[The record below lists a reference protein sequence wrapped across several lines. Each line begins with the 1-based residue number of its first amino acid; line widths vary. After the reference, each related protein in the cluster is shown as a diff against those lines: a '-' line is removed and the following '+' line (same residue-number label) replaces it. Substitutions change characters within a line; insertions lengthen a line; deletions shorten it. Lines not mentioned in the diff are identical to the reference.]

1 MTDRSTPFDALNAS
15 RCSCSSCSTPLVSSG
30 SSKIKDCPPSSNL
43 IFLNDAGVGEEARGY
58 NFGSKSRVDRG
69 AFKCSGG
76 RLVVVV
82 VVVVT
87 TVVQVAGA

>member
-1 MTDRSTPFDALNAS
+1 
-15 RCSCSSCSTPLVSSG
+15 
-30 SSKIKDCPPSSNL
+30 L
-43 IFLNDAGVGEEARGY
+43 IFLNDAGVGEDARGY